1 MAKKTRRKKVKRR
14 RTRKKKAG
22 QPSEEEKEMLDWM
35 PDLYVP
41 PTPPRG
47 SPHLTPETSS
57 SLFYRSQPLVD
68 PAWGWGGQFGKHS
81 FLVSSDPP
89 YTDSKGVEH
98 SRKSPFN
105 GLFWSNQN
113 QYLANILR
121 NKYERESAIIDPPP
135 SLPYRKSAQ
144 ALARS
149 PISYFFK
156 HFRLASDFLIDG
168 HVFPGLMKAERCN
181 CRKWGSGTACDPWC
195 YNMQQG
201 ISILEILREG
211 HEAPEAPEE
220 VRIYRFGPP
229 NKITRCIQNW
239 VTPEDCDE
247 IKRDAPR
254 WVVRFNNYSSREA
267 YERGEM
273 PAGKLTI
280 PDTIRMM
287 LTGRNEIDPDTGK
300 LEFVAP
306 PTGLQKYAKFLN
318 WLASRFGPEYKIYL
332 QPIDINKSGGSNQ
345 SIVTNVLRNQKF
357 AEGGI
362 HVDFDQPDIAYSY
375 RYLPGE
381 TYEQVG
387 RSLIFYVNIAGG
399 GRASGES
406 GAGPGK
412 IKEGDCSTIVH
423 FDGEGGR
430 TGSCPFVNGSIT
442 YLDGSILHSFQAGI
456 CHRISFVYKIMILKL
471 SKDAPTIAEKEMEI
485 FNGEELPPP
494 PLIERRHSFPDLHK
508 IPQMVA
514 EDQAWRRPPRGDEI
528 D

>member
-22 QPSEEEKEMLDWM
+22 APSMEETREMLSW
-35 PDLYVP
+35 VP
-41 PTPPRG
+41 PPDPGAAT
-47 SPHLTPETSS
+47 SHLTPETSS
-57 SLFYRSQPLVD
+57 SLFHRSQPLVD
-68 PAWGWGGQFGKHS
+68 PAWGWGGQFGHHS

-89 YTDSKGVEH
+89 YTDSMGVEH
-98 SRKSPFN
+98 SRNSRFN

-121 NKYERESAIIDPPP
+121 NKHERESTIIDPPP
-135 SLPYRKSAQ
+135 AFPYRKTVQ

-156 HFRLASDFLIDG
+156 NFRLASDFLIDG
-168 HVFPGLMKAERCN
+168 HVFPGLMNASHCN
-181 CRKWGSGTACDPWC
+181 CGRWGSSTACAHWC
-195 YNMQQG
+195 HNLQQG
-201 ISILEILREG
+201 ISILEILRDTTG
-211 HEAPEAPEE
+211 HEAPEE

-229 NKITRCIQNW
+229 NKRTRCIQNW

-254 WVVRFNNYSSREA
+254 WVVTFNNYSSRES
-267 YERGEM
+267 YEAGEM

-280 PDTIRMM
+280 PDTIMMM
-287 LTGRNEIDPDTGK
+287 LTGRNKIDPNTGN

-318 WLASRFGPEYKIYL
+318 WLASGFGPEYKIYL

-357 AEGGI
+357 AEGGG
-362 HVDFDQPDIAYSY
+362 HEDYSQPDIAYTY

-387 RSLIFYVNIAGG
+387 RSVIFYVNIAGD
-399 GRASGES
+399 RHP

-423 FDGEGGR
+423 FDGEGSR

-442 YLDGSILHSFQAGI
+442 YLDGSIWHSFQAGI

-485 FNGEELPPP
+485 FNGEEELPP
-494 PLIERRHSFPDLHK
+494 PLIERRHSFPDLRK

-514 EDQAWRRPPRGDEI
+514 EDQAWRRPPRGGEI